1 MSSVSA
7 TTNAFD
13 ALGLGATASTATA
26 SRTTLGQQ
34 DFLSLMTA
42 QLKNQDPTKPMDNN
56 EFMSQMAQ
64 FSTVSGIN
72 DLNSSFASFAS
83 SLHSNQALQAAGL
96 IGHAVLAPTGT
107 GYLEAGGS
115 IGGAVD
121 VPSSAE
127 QVTVNVYTDSGQLV
141 KQLQLGKQPAGQA
154 NFVWD
159 GTAAD
164 GTALPAGTYKITAS
178 AQIGGQDTAVDT
190 LTAAY
195 VQSVNLGK
203 DGSSLTLNLYG
214 LGAVDFSTV
223 REIM

>member
-1 MSSVSA
+1 MSNVTA
-7 TTNAFD
+7 ATNAFD
-13 ALGLGATASTATA
+13 ALGLGATATASKQ

-72 DLNSSFASFAS
+72 DLNKSFANFAG
-83 SLHSNQALQAAGL
+83 SLYSNQALQAAGL
-96 IGHAVLAPTGT
+96 VGRQVLAPTGA
-107 GYLEAGGS
+107 GRLVAGGS

-121 VPSSAE
+121 LPANAA
-127 QVTVNVYTDSGQLV
+127 QVSVNVYTPSGELV
-141 KQLQLGKQPAGQA
+141 QRVQLGSQPAGLA
-154 NFVWD
+154 YFNWD
-159 GTAAD
+159 GVAAD
-164 GTALPAGTYKITAS
+164 GTPLPPGVYKITAD

-190 LTAAY
+190 LVAAR
-195 VQSVNLGK
+195 VQSVNIGK
-203 DGSSLTLNLYG
+203 DASSLTLNLSG
-214 LGAVDFSTV
+214 LGTVDFSTV